1 MFARIKTWAVWCV
14 KEATGS
20 CADITRLLSQGMDRP
35 LPWHARCKIRAHF
48 LICDLCQRYGEQ
60 IRFLREA
67 MRKLSERLEKPGGEN
82 APNETPSRNL
92 PPGAK
97 ERLKQKLREQ
107 AN

>member
-1 MFARIKTWAVWCV
+1 MFSRIKTWGVWCI

-35 LPWHARCKIRAHF
+35 LPWHVRCKIRVHF
-48 LICDLCQRYGEQ
+48 LICDLCQRYGRQ

-67 MRKLSERLEKPGGEN
+67 MRKYPEHLEKSSN
-82 APNETPSRNL
+82 ANHPADAPQHSL
-92 PPGAK
+92 PPDAK
-97 ERLKQKLREQ
+97 ERLKQRLREQ